1 MTALATEAG
10 RGDVRS
16 ETADPAAKL
25 FQILDDLPETKLLR
39 AEILDGE
46 TITLSPTPSGLHGR
60 NVRVLERAL
69 GPHLPSGTDYETY
82 LEIRLPEAGRGVVPD
97 FFVAPM
103 QILKTKNSWIPPDDV
118 LLVAEVVSPGS
129 RTVDWE
135 LKPEIYAKAMID
147 LYLLIDPVK
156 GDSTLFAQPDG
167 ERFGSERREMFGAK
181 IGLPDPFNIQLDT
194 SQFLPYE

>member
-10 RGDVRS
+10 QGLRS
-16 ETADPAAKL
+16 EAAGPAAKL

-60 NVRVLERAL
+60 NVRVLERAI
-69 GPHLPSGTDYETY
+69 GPYLPDGTDYETY

-97 FFVAPM
+97 FFVAPT
-103 QILKTKNSWIPPDDV
+103 QILKTRDSWIPPDDV
-118 LLVAEVVSPGS
+118 LLVAEVASPGS
-129 RTVDWE
+129 RSADWE
-135 LKPEIYAKAMID
+135 LKPVIYAQAMID
-147 LYLLIDPVK
+147 LYLLIDPAER
-156 GDSTLFAQPDG
+156 STALFARPDG
-167 ERFGSERREMFGAK
+167 EKFGSRRQESFGAK